1 MMGLARPRKI
11 GYALSQTL
19 AENDACHQVCSGE
32 FCFYNC
38 GEGHGLA
45 QTDSKNWFGDA
56 VHTAEKAASKAGH
69 AVADAASSA
78 AHVIGDAASS
88 AGHAAMD
95 AAADA
100 EEWVADHV

>member
-1 MMGLARPRKI
+1 MI

-56 VHTAEKAASKAGH
+56 VHTAEHAASKAGH
-69 AVADAASSA
+69 AIA
-78 AHVIGDAASS
+78 DAASS

-100 EEWVADHV
+100 GEWVADHV